1 MYEYSEDNLIEQ
13 TAIDLFF
20 NQLGWDT
27 QLAYNKESFGE
38 GSTLGRLNKKEVVLK
53 KIFFEKLKQFNP
65 NLPDQAYNQAYEKLI
80 EESITKSLA
89 EINFE
94 KYQLLRNGI
103 PVDFINEK
111 GEQVKNK
118 TLKVFDFDNADNNNF
133 LAVRQLWIQGNS
145 NRERRPDIIGFVN
158 GIPLLFIELK
168 AAHRKLENAYNDNF
182 TDYKDVI
189 PKLFYYNAF
198 VMLSNGIESRIGSVT
213 GKYQHFHEWKR
224 ITEEDEGIVALD
236 RIIVGVCE
244 KRRFLDM
251 FENFI
256 LFDNSLGK
264 VVKLIARNHQFIGV
278 NKAIENL
285 KRKTESGKFELER
298 LEQIKKNLSPEEYQ
312 NQKSEIQNRKSQ
324 LGVFWHTQG
333 SGKSY
338 SMVFFCQKIHRKFT
352 GSYTFLIV
360 TDRNE
365 LDTQIYGTFSGVG
378 AVPQVKAGAK
388 DSLKA
393 GSGKHLKELLS
404 SEHRYLFT
412 LIHKFNFEEL
422 ITERDNII
430 VITDEAHRTQNG
442 QLAMNLRNALPNAS
456 FIGFTGTPL
465 FKDDE
470 ITKRIFGDYV
480 SRYDFK
486 RSVDD
491 GATVPLYYENR
502 GEYLGLKNPVINE
515 QIRAVIDAESEDL
528 DSDQRSR
535 VEQLFAR
542 EYPILTAK
550 KRLDAIAKDV
560 VWHFCNRG
568 YKGKG
573 MFIALDKLTA
583 VKMYDLITVHWEKY
597 VEQVEKEISKGKY
610 GDQEL
615 LEKSRELQWIKETE
629 ICVVVSPEQ
638 NEIQKFQKWDLD
650 IEPHREKM
658 NTQDLETR
666 FKDENDPFRFVIVC
680 AMWITG
686 FDVPTLSTLY
696 LDKPLK
702 SHTLMQAIARANRI
716 SEGKNNGLIVDYIET
731 YTALLDA
738 LAIYGSGGDEG
749 GSGGG
754 EKPEPPVKPK
764 EELIK
769 QLEEALEATETF
781 LQDEVK
787 FDLQELINAD
797 GLHKLAAMEKAVNAV
812 YTNDETKRKFQVLAR
827 EVFNKYKALQP
838 DKVLN
843 QYAPRK
849 NAIDV
854 IYTAIEDNIESAD
867 VAEIMR
873 KIQNVVDG
881 SIEILAAEPVPSPE
895 GIGTGDEGIDLS
907 GLNFD
912 LLEQYFLKTK
922 NKNAVVQ
929 SLKDKVEKQLKR
941 MVERNPLTVDYY
953 KRYQQIIE
961 EYNRGK
967 DEVVIKETFRK
978 LIELVNSYSAEEAHT
993 KREGLNDE
1001 QKAIFDILRRGKSLD
1016 EKEKKEVKKI
1026 AIELIEELKKEK
1038 LRIDQWAEKSIT
1050 AAAIYNYVNKTL
1062 FEFLPYP
1069 TYQTDDI
1076 DLRTNLVYEHLK
1088 NQYFGGGISI
1098 YGKF

>member
-1 MYEYSEDNLIEQ
+1 MPYEYSEDNLIEQ

-27 QLAYNKESFGE
+27 LLAYNKEGFGE

-53 KIFFEKLKQFNP
+53 KIFFEKIREFNP
-65 NLPDQAYNQAYEKLI
+65 GLPQKAYQEAYEKLM

-103 PVDFINEK
+103 PVDFIDEK

-118 TLKVFDFDNADNNNF
+118 TLKVFDFDNAENNNF
-133 LAVRQLWIQGNS
+133 LAVRQLWIQGKS

-189 PKLFYYNAF
+189 PKLFHYNAF
-198 VMLSNGIESRIGSVT
+198 VLLSNGIESRIGSIT

-236 RIIVGVCE
+236 RIILGVCE
-244 KRRFLDM
+244 KNRFLDL

-278 NKAIENL
+278 NKAIENIQHKEQL
-285 KRKTESGKFELER
+285 YKLGKITLE
-298 LEQIKKNLSPEEYQ
+298 EK
-312 NQKSEIQNRKSQ
+312 QK

-338 SMVFFCQKIHRKFT
+338 SMVFFCQKIHHKFT
-352 GSYTFLIV
+352 GSYTFLVV

-393 GSGKHLKELLS
+393 SSGKHLRELLG

-412 LIHKFNFEEL
+412 LIHKFNFEEE
-422 ITERDNII
+422 ITKRNNII
-430 VITDEAHRTQNG
+430 VISDEAHRTQGG

-502 GEYLGLKNPVINE
+502 GEYLGLKNPIINE

-542 EYPILTAK
+542 EYPILTSK
-550 KRLDAIAKDV
+550 KRLDAIAKDA

-573 MFIALDKLTA
+573 MFVALDKITA
-583 VKMYDLITVHWEKY
+583 VKMYDLIIEHWKKY
-597 VEQVEKEISKGKY
+597 VEKLEKEISKGKY

-615 LEKSRELQWIKETE
+615 LEKSRELKWIKETE
-629 ICVVVSPEQ
+629 ICVVVSSEQ

-650 IEPHREKM
+650 IEPHRDKM

-738 LAIYGSGGDEG
+738 LAIYGSGGDE
-749 GSGGG
+749 SDGG
-754 EKPEPPVKPK
+754 ENKEPPVKPK
-764 EELIK
+764 EELIC
-769 QLEEALEATETF
+769 QLEEALEATEIF
-781 LQDEVK
+781 LKDEVN
-787 FDLQELINAD
+787 FDLLELINAT
-797 GLHKLAAMEKAVNAV
+797 GLQKLAAMEKAVNAV

-827 EVFNKYKALQP
+827 EMFKKYKALQP

-843 QYAPRK
+843 QYALRK

-854 IYTAIEDNIESAD
+854 IYTAIEDNVESAD
-867 VAEIMR
+867 VADIMR
-873 KIQNVVDG
+873 KIQKVVDD
-881 SIEILAAEPVPSPE
+881 SIENMVAESDYNE
-895 GIGTGDEGIDLS
+895 GKIIDLS
-907 GLNFD
+907 GLDFD

-922 NKNAVVQ
+922 NKNEAVQ
-929 SLKDKVEKQLKR
+929 ALKDRVEKQLKR

-953 KRYQQIIE
+953 KRYQEIIE

-978 LIELVNSYSAEEAHT
+978 LIELVNSYSEEQADA
-993 KREGLNDE
+993 KREGLTDE
-1001 QKAIFDILRRGKSLD
+1001 QKAIFDILRQGKKLE
-1016 EKEKKEVKKI
+1016 EKDKNEIKKI
-1026 AIELIEELKKEK
+1026 SIQLLEELKKDK
-1038 LRIDQWAEKSIT
+1038 LKVEQWSDKSVT
-1050 AAAIYNYVNKTL
+1050 AAAVFNTISKTL
-1062 FEFLPYP
+1062 FETLPYP
-1069 TYQTDDI
+1069 TYHTDDI
-1076 DLRTNLVYEHLK
+1076 DLKTNLVYEHLK
-1088 NQYFGGGISI
+1088 HQYFGGGVSV
-1098 YGKF
+1098 YGHY

>member
-1 MYEYSEDNLIEQ
+1 MTYEYSEDNLIEQ

-20 NQLGWDT
+20 NKLGWDT
-27 QLAYNKESFGE
+27 VLAFNKETFIVG
-38 GSTLGRLNKKEVVLK
+38 GTLGRLSKKEVVLK
-53 KIFFEKLKQFNP
+53 RIFLEKIKEFNP
-65 NLPDQAYNQAYEKLI
+65 GLPSKAYEEAYEKLL
-80 EESITKSLA
+80 EERITKSLE

-94 KYQLLRNGI
+94 KHLLLRNGI
-103 PVDFINEK
+103 PVDYINEK

-118 TLKVFDFDNADNNNF
+118 TLKVFDFENAENNNF
-133 LAVRQLWIQGNS
+133 LAVRQLWLQGKS

-198 VMLSNGIESRIGSVT
+198 VVLSNGIESRIGSIT
-213 GKYQHFHEWKR
+213 GKYEHFHEWKR

-244 KRRFLDM
+244 KRRFLDL

-264 VVKLIARNHQFIGV
+264 VLKLIARNHQYIGV
-278 NKAIENL
+278 NKAIANIQHKEQL
-285 KRKTESGKFELER
+285 YKLGKISLE
-298 LEQIKKNLSPEEYQ
+298 EK
-312 NQKSEIQNRKSQ
+312 QK

-338 SMVFFCQKIHRKFT
+338 SMVFFCQKIHHKFT

-365 LDTQIYGTFSGVG
+365 LDTQIYGTFSGIG
-378 AVPQVKAGAK
+378 AVPQIKSGSK

-393 GSGKHLKELLS
+393 NSGKHLKELLS

-412 LIHKFNFEEL
+412 LIHKFNFEEE
-422 ITERDNII
+422 ITKRDNII
-430 VITDEAHRTQNG
+430 VISDEAHRTQGGN
-442 QLAMNLRNALPNAS
+442 LAMNLRNALPNAS

-502 GEYLGLKNPVINE
+502 GEYLKIINPKINDN
-515 QIRAVIDAESEDL
+515 IRTLLENEDL
-528 DSDQRSR
+528 DSDERTK
-535 VEQLFAR
+535 VENLIAR
-542 EYPILTAK
+542 EYPILTAN
-550 KRLDAIAKDV
+550 KRLDDIAKDA

-583 VKMYDLITVHWEKY
+583 VKMFDLITHHWKLT
-597 VEQVEKEISKGKY
+597 VEQLEKEIKKGKY

-615 LEKSRELQWIKETE
+615 LAKSRELQWIKETE
-629 ICVVVSPEQ
+629 ICVVISSEQ

-658 NTQDLETR
+658 NSQDLEAR
-666 FKDENDPFRFVIVC
+666 FKNENDPFRFVIVC

-716 SEGKNNGLIVDYIET
+716 STGKNNGLIVDYIET

-738 LAIYGSGGDEG
+738 LAIYGTGGEDGE
-749 GSGGG
+749 GGG
-754 EKPEPPVKPK
+754 ENPEPPVKPK

-769 QLEEALEATETF
+769 MLEEAIEATETF
-781 LQDEVK
+781 LIEEVNYN
-787 FDLQELINAD
+787 LEELIKAD
-797 GLHKLAAMEKAVNAV
+797 GLYKLAAMEKAVNAV
-812 YTNDETKRKFQVLAR
+812 YTNDETKRKFQILAR
-827 EVFNKYKALQP
+827 EVFKKYKALQP

-843 QYAPRK
+843 QYAQRK

-854 IYTAIEDNIESAD
+854 IYTAIEDNFEGAD
-867 VAEIMR
+867 VSEIMK
-873 KIQNVVDG
+873 KIQAVVDE
-881 SIEILAAEPVPSPE
+881 SIENMVSEPGHHE
-895 GIGTGDEGIDLS
+895 GKIIDLS
-907 GLNFD
+907 GLNFE

-922 NKNAVVQ
+922 NKNTIVQ
-929 SLKDKVEKQLKR
+929 SLKDKIEKQLKQ

-953 KRYQQIIE
+953 KRYQEIIE

-967 DEVVIKETFRK
+967 DEVVIQETFRK
-978 LIELVNSYSAEEAHT
+978 LIELINSYSEEEIDT
-993 KREGLNDE
+993 KREGLTEE
-1001 QKAIFDILRRGKSLD
+1001 QKAIFDILRQGKQLKES
-1016 EKEKKEVKKI
+1016 EKTEIKKI
-1026 AIELIEELKKEK
+1026 AIQLLEELKQDK
-1038 LRIDQWAEKSIT
+1038 LKVEQWSEKSVT
-1050 AAAIYNYVNKTL
+1050 AAAVFNTVNSKL
-1062 FEFLPYP
+1062 FTTLPYSAYNSDEVS
-1069 TYQTDDI
+1069 TI
-1076 DLRTNLVYEHLK
+1076 TNLVFEHLK
-1088 NQYFGGGISI
+1088 HQYYGGGVSI
-1098 YGKF
+1098 YGHY

>member
-1 MYEYSEDNLIEQ
+1 MTWEYSEDNLIEQ

-27 QLAYNKESFGE
+27 LLAYNKEGFGE

-65 NLPDQAYNQAYEKLI
+65 NLPEQAYNQAYEKLI

-89 EINFE
+89 EINYE
-94 KYQLLRNGI
+94 KHQLLRNGI
-103 PVDFINEK
+103 PVVLPPSPDRK
-111 GEQVKNK
+111 GAGGEVK
-118 TLKVFDFDNADNNNF
+118 TLKIFDFDNPDNNNF
-133 LAVRQLWIQGNS
+133 LAVRQLWLQGKS

-198 VMLSNGIESRIGSVT
+198 VLLSNGIESRIGSVT

-244 KRRFLDM
+244 KKRFMDL

-278 NKAIENL
+278 NKAIENIQHKAQL
-285 KRKTESGKFELER
+285 YKLGKISLE
-298 LEQIKKNLSPEEYQ
+298 EK
-312 NQKSEIQNRKSQ
+312 QK

-338 SMVFFCQKIHRKFT
+338 SMVFFCQKIHHKFT

-365 LDTQIYGTFSGVG
+365 LDTQIYGTFSGIG
-378 AVPQVKAGAK
+378 AVPQVKSGSK

-393 GSGKHLKELLS
+393 NSGKHLRELLS

-412 LIHKFNFEEL
+412 LIHKFNFEEE
-422 ITERDNII
+422 ITKRDNII
-430 VITDEAHRTQNG
+430 VISDEAHRTQGGN
-442 QLAMNLRNALPNAS
+442 LAMNLRNALPNAS

-502 GEYLGLKNPVINE
+502 GEYLGLKNPTINE
-515 QIRAVIDAESEDL
+515 EIRQLLENEEL
-528 DSDQRSR
+528 ETDQRSR
-535 VEQLFAR
+535 VEQLIAR
-542 EYPILTAK
+542 EYPILTAR
-550 KRLDAIAKDV
+550 KRLDAIAKDA

-583 VKMYDLITVHWEKY
+583 VKMYDLITGHWEKY
-597 VEQVEKEISKGKY
+597 VEQLEKEVYKGKY

-629 ICVVVSPEQ
+629 ICVVVSSEQ

-666 FKDENDPFRFVIVC
+666 FKDEDDPFRFVIVC

-738 LAIYGSGGDEG
+738 LAIYGSGGGEG
-749 GSGGG
+749 GGG

-781 LQDEVK
+781 LQDEVS
-787 FDLQELINAD
+787 FNLQELIKAD

-827 EVFNKYKALQP
+827 EVFKKYKALQP

-867 VAEIMR
+867 VTDIMR
-873 KIQNVVDG
+873 KIQNVVDE
-881 SIEILAAEPVPSPE
+881 SIENMVAEPE
-895 GIGTGDEGIDLS
+895 HNEEKIIDLS
-907 GLNFD
+907 GLDFD

-922 NKNAVVQ
+922 NKNAAVQ
-929 SLKDKVEKQLKR
+929 SLKDKVEKQLQR
-941 MVERNPLTVDYY
+941 MIERNPLTIDYY
-953 KRYQQIIE
+953 KRYQEIID

-967 DEVVIKETFRK
+967 DETIIKETFRK
-978 LIELVNSYSAEEAHT
+978 LIELVNAYSNEEADT
-993 KREGLNDE
+993 RREGLTDE
-1001 QKAIFDILRRGKSLD
+1001 QKAIFDILRRGKKLN
-1016 EKEKKEVKKI
+1016 EKEKKEIRKI
-1026 AIELIEELKKEK
+1026 SVELLTELKKEK
-1038 LRIDQWAEKSIT
+1038 LKVELWADKSVT
-1050 AAAIYNYVNKTL
+1050 AAAVFNYVSNTL
-1062 FEFLPYP
+1062 FAKLPSSYIN
-1069 TYQTDDI
+1069 DDI
-1076 DLRTNLVYEHLK
+1076 DLRTNLVYDHLK
-1088 NQYFGGGISI
+1088 QQYWGGGRSI
-1098 YGKF
+1098 YGQY

>member
-1 MYEYSEDNLIEQ
+1 MTWEYSEDNLIEK
-13 TAIDLFF
+13 TSIDLFH

-27 QLAYNKESFGE
+27 AIAFNTETFGE
-38 GSTLGRLNKKEVVLK
+38 GSTLGRLNKNEVVLK
-53 KIFFEKLKQFNP
+53 RYFFEKINELNP
-65 NLPDQAYNQAYEKLI
+65 NLPEQAYNHAWEKI
-80 EESITKSLA
+80 RAESITRSLA

-94 KYQLLRNGI
+94 KYRLLRNGI
-103 PVDFINEK
+103 PVDFINEQ

-118 TLKVFDFDNADNNNF
+118 IIRVFDFETPENNYF
-133 LAVRQLWIQGNS
+133 LAVRQLWIQGKS

-168 AAHRKLENAYNDNF
+168 AAHRKLENAYNDNY

-198 VMLSNGIESRIGSVT
+198 VLLSNGIDSRIGSVT
-213 GKYQHFHEWKR
+213 GRYQHFHEWKR
-224 ITEEDEGIVALD
+224 IAEEDEGIVALD

-244 KRRFLDM
+244 KKRFMDL

-278 NKAIENL
+278 NKAIENIQHKEQL
-285 KRKTESGKFELER
+285 YKLGKISLE
-298 LEQIKKNLSPEEYQ
+298 EK
-312 NQKSEIQNRKSQ
+312 QK

-338 SMVFFCQKIHRKFT
+338 SMVFFCQKIHHKFT

-360 TDRNE
+360 TDRTE
-365 LDTQIYGTFSGVG
+365 LDTQIYGTFSGIG
-378 AVPQVKAGAK
+378 AVPQIKSGSK

-393 GSGKHLKELLS
+393 NSAKHLKELLG
-404 SEHRYLFT
+404 SEHRYVFT
-412 LIHKFNFEEL
+412 LIHKFNFEEE
-422 ITERDNII
+422 ITKRDNII
-430 VITDEAHRTQNG
+430 VITDEAHRTQGGN
-442 QLAMNLRNALPNAS
+442 LAMNLRNALPNAS

-480 SRYDFK
+480 SQYNFK

-502 GEYLGLKNPVINE
+502 GEYLGLKNPVINDE
-515 QIRAVIDAESEDL
+515 IRQLLENEDL
-528 DSDQRSR
+528 ETDQRSR
-535 VEQLFAR
+535 VEQLIAR
-542 EYPILTAK
+542 EYPILTAR
-550 KRLDAIAKDV
+550 KRLDSIAKDT

-583 VKMYDLITVHWEKY
+583 VRMYDLIMHHWKLT
-597 VEQVEKEISKGKY
+597 VEQLEKEVSKGKY

-629 ICVVVSPEQ
+629 ICVVVSSEQ
-638 NEIQKFQKWDLD
+638 NEIQKFRNWDLD

-658 NTQDLETR
+658 NSQDLETR
-666 FKDENDPFRFVIVC
+666 FKDEDDPFRFVIVC

-696 LDKPLK
+696 IDKPLK

-738 LAIYGSGGDEG
+738 LAIYGTGGDER
-749 GSGGG
+749 GSGEG
-754 EKPEPPVKPK
+754 EKPDSPVKPK
-764 EELIK
+764 EELILK
-769 QLEEALEATETF
+769 LEEALAATEEF
-781 LQDEVK
+781 LQTEVH
-787 FDLQELINAD
+787 FDLQELIQAS
-797 GLHKLAAMEKAVNAV
+797 GLLKLAAMEKGVNAV
-812 YTNDETKRKFQVLAR
+812 YTNDETKSKFQILSR
-827 EVFNKYKALQP
+827 EVFKKYKALQP
-838 DKVLN
+838 DKILN
-843 QYAPRK
+843 QYAARK

-854 IYTAIEDNIESAD
+854 IYTAIEDNTEGAD
-867 VAEIMR
+867 VSGIMR
-873 KIQNVVDG
+873 KIQRVVDE
-881 SIEILAAEPVPSPE
+881 SIENRVAD
-895 GIGTGDEGIDLS
+895 TGQNEAKIIDLS
-907 GLNFD
+907 GLNFEV
-912 LLEQYFLKTK
+912 LEQYFLKSK
-922 NKNAVVQ
+922 NKNTLVQ
-929 SLKDKVEKQLKR
+929 SLKDKVEKQLKY

-953 KRYQQIIE
+953 KRYQEIIE

-967 DEVVIKETFRK
+967 DELVIKETFRK
-978 LIELVNSYSAEEAHT
+978 LIELVNSYSKEEADT
-993 KREGLNDE
+993 KRIGLTDE
-1001 QKAIFDILRRGKSLD
+1001 QKAIFDILRYGKTLKDS
-1016 EKEKKEVKKI
+1016 EKSRI
-1026 AIELIEELKKEK
+1026 RDISIELLTELKQEK
-1038 LRIDQWAEKSIT
+1038 LKVAQWSEKT
-1050 AAAIYNYVNKTL
+1050 ETVAAVYTYVNNRL
-1062 FEFLPYP
+1062 FNTLPYP
-1069 TYQTDDI
+1069 TYQNEDVNV
-1076 DLRTNLVYEHLK
+1076 RTNMVFEHLK
-1088 NQYFGGGISI
+1088 NQYYGGGLSI
-1098 YGKF
+1098 YGRY

>member
-1 MYEYSEDNLIEQ
+1 MTWEYSEDNLIEQ

-27 QLAYNKESFGE
+27 LIAYNKESFGE
-38 GSTLGRLNKKEVVLK
+38 GSALGRLNKKEVVVK
-53 KIFFEKLKQFNP
+53 KIFIEKLKQLNP
-65 NLPDQAYNQAYEKLI
+65 NLPEQAYNHAYEKLT

-89 EINFE
+89 AINYE

-103 PVDFINEK
+103 PVDFINEN
-111 GEQVKNK
+111 GEQVRNK
-118 TLKVFDFDNADNNNF
+118 TLKVFDFDNAENNNF
-133 LAVRQLWIQGNS
+133 LAVRQLWIQGKS

-168 AAHRKLENAYNDNF
+168 AAHRKLENAYNNNF

-198 VMLSNGIESRIGSVT
+198 VLLSNGIESRIGSIT
-213 GKYQHFHEWKR
+213 GQYQHFHEWKR

-236 RIIVGVCE
+236 RIIIGVCE
-244 KRRFLDM
+244 KKRFLDL

-256 LFDNSLGK
+256 VFDNSTGNII
-264 VVKLIARNHQFIGV
+264 KLIARNHQFIGV
-278 NKAIENL
+278 NKAIDNIKQKEEL
-285 KRKTESGKFELER
+285 YKLGKISLE
-298 LEQIKKNLSPEEYQ
+298 EK
-312 NQKSEIQNRKSQ
+312 QK

-338 SMVFFCQKIHRKFT
+338 SMVFFSQKIHHKFK

-365 LDTQIYGTFSGVG
+365 LDNQIYGTFSGVG
-378 AVPQVKAGAK
+378 AVPVVRAGST
-388 DSLKA
+388 DSLRA
-393 GSGKHLKELLS
+393 NSGKHLRELLS

-412 LIHKFNFEEL
+412 LIHKFNFDEE
-422 ITERDNII
+422 ITKRENII
-430 VITDEAHRTQNG
+430 VISDEAHRTQGG
-442 QLAMNLRNALPNAS
+442 QLALNLRNALPNAS

-502 GEYLGLKNPVINE
+502 GEFLGLKNPVINE
-515 QIRAVIDAESEDL
+515 QIRAIIDAESEDL

-550 KRLDAIAKDV
+550 KRLNAIAKDV

-583 VKMYDLITVHWEKY
+583 VKMYVLISEHWKIY
-597 VEQVEKEISKGKY
+597 IEQLEKEIAKGKY

-615 LEKSRELQWIKETE
+615 LEKSRELKWIKETE
-629 ICVVVSPEQ
+629 ICVVVSSEQ

-658 NTQDLETR
+658 NSQNLEER
-666 FKDENDPFRFVIVC
+666 FKSENDPFRFVIVC

-686 FDVPTLSTLY
+686 FDVPSLSTLY
-696 LDKPLK
+696 IDKPLK

-716 SEGKNNGLIVDYIET
+716 NEGKNNGLIVDYIET

-738 LAIYGSGGDEG
+738 LAIYGTGGQIKNDNI
-749 GSGGG
+749 
-754 EKPEPPVKPK
+754 KNPIEPNNK
-764 EELIK
+764 LIHL
-769 QLEEALEATETF
+769 LEEAIEATELF
-781 LQDEVK
+781 LKVEVN
-787 FDLQELINAD
+787 FDLNELINAD
-797 GLHKLAAMEKAVNAV
+797 GLYKIAAMEKGLNAV

-827 EVFNKYKALQP
+827 EVFKKYKALQP
-838 DKVLN
+838 HKELKDF
-843 QYAPRK
+843 ATRK

-873 KIQNVVDG
+873 KIQDVVDE
-881 SIEILAAEPVPSPE
+881 SIENMIAEP
-895 GIGTGDEGIDLS
+895 GINKDKLIDLS
-907 GLNFD
+907 GLNFEI
-912 LLEQYFLKTK
+912 LEQLFNKMK
-922 NKNAVVQ
+922 NKNAAVQ
-929 SLKDKVEKQLKR
+929 SLKDKVEKKLMY

-953 KRYQQIIE
+953 KRYQEIIE
-961 EYNRGK
+961 EYNNGK
-967 DEVVIKETFRK
+967 NEIVIKETFRK
-978 LIELVNSYSAEEAHT
+978 LVELVNSFSVEEADA
-993 KREGLNDE
+993 KREELTDE
-1001 QKAIFDILRRGKSLD
+1001 QKAIFDILRYGKKLEEN
-1016 EKEKKEVKKI
+1016 EKNKIKKI
-1026 AIELIEELKKEK
+1026 AVELLDELKNDK
-1038 LRIDQWAEKSIT
+1038 LKVEQWSDKSVT
-1050 AAAIYNYVNKTL
+1050 AAAVFNTVNKTL
-1062 FEFLPYP
+1062 FDTLPYP
-1069 TYQTDDI
+1069 TFQNDEI
-1076 DLRTNLVYEHLK
+1076 ELKTNLIYQHLRD
-1088 NQYFGGGISI
+1088 QYYGGGISV
-1098 YGKF
+1098 YGEY

>member
-1 MYEYSEDNLIEQ
+1 MTNEYSEDNLIEK
-13 TAIDLFF
+13 TAIDLFLH
-20 NQLGWDT
+20 QLGWDT
-27 QLAYNKESFGE
+27 LYAFNKEGFGE
-38 GSTLGRLNKKEVVLK
+38 GSALGRLNKSEVVLK
-53 KIFFEKLKQFNP
+53 TIFFEKIRAFNP
-65 NLPDQAYNQAYEKLI
+65 GLPQKAYEEAYEKLT
-80 EESITKSLA
+80 EDSSTKLLD

-94 KYQLLRNGI
+94 KHQLLRNGI

-111 GEQVKNK
+111 GEQIKNK
-118 TLKVFDFDNADNNNF
+118 ILQVFDFETAGNNKF
-133 LAVRQLWIQGNS
+133 LAVQQLWIQGKS

-182 TDYKDVI
+182 TDYKNVI

-198 VMLSNGIESRIGSVT
+198 VLLSNGIESRIGSVT

-244 KRRFLDM
+244 KKRFLDL

-256 LFDNSLGK
+256 LFDNTLGK

-278 NKAIENL
+278 NKAIENIQHKEQL
-285 KRKTESGKFELER
+285 YKLGK
-298 LEQIKKNLSPEEYQ
+298 ISVEEK
-312 NQKSEIQNRKSQ
+312 QK

-338 SMVFFCQKIHRKFT
+338 SMVFFCQKIHHKFT

-365 LDTQIYGTFSGVG
+365 LDTQIYGTFSGIG
-378 AVPQVKAGAK
+378 AVPQVKAGSK

-393 GSGKHLKELLS
+393 KSGKHLKELLS
-404 SEHRYLFT
+404 SEPRYLFT
-412 LIHKFNFEEL
+412 LIHKFNFEEE
-422 ITERDNII
+422 ITKRDNII
-430 VITDEAHRTQNG
+430 VISDEAHRTQSGN
-442 QLAMNLRNALPNAS
+442 LALNLRNALPNAS

-502 GEYLGLKNPVINE
+502 GEYLALDNPVINE
-515 QIRAVIDAESEDL
+515 QIRAVLDAESEDL

-573 MFIALDKLTA
+573 MFIALDKITA
-583 VKMYDLITVHWEKY
+583 VRMYDLITHHWKLS
-597 VEQVEKEISKGKY
+597 VEQLEKDVDKGKY

-615 LEKSRELQWIKETE
+615 LEKKRELQWIKETE
-629 ICVVVSPEQ
+629 VCVVVSSEQ
-638 NEIQKFQKWDLD
+638 NEIQKFKKWNLD

-666 FKDENDPFRFVIVC
+666 FKDEDDPFRFVIVC

-738 LAIYGSGGDEG
+738 LAIYGSGSEPEKK
-749 GSGGG
+749 G
-754 EKPEPPVKPK
+754 EKEKPPLEPNT
-764 EELIK
+764 ELIHL
-769 QLEEALEATETF
+769 LEETIVAAESF
-781 LQDEVK
+781 LQDEVN
-787 FDLQELINAD
+787 FDLEELIIAA
-797 GLHKLAAMEKAVNAV
+797 GLHKLAAIEKAVNAV
-812 YTNDETKRKFQVLAR
+812 YTNDETKRKFQILAR
-827 EVFNKYKALQP
+827 EVFKKYKALQP
-838 DKVLN
+838 HKVLN

-854 IYTAIEDNIESAD
+854 IYTAIEDNIQSAD
-867 VAEIMR
+867 VTDIMR
-873 KIQNVVDG
+873 KIQSVVDK
-881 SIEILAAEPVPSPE
+881 SIENMVAEPSHN
-895 GIGTGDEGIDLS
+895 DNKLIDLS
-907 GLNFD
+907 GLNFA

-922 NKNAVVQ
+922 NKNAAVQ
-929 SLKDKVEKQLKR
+929 SLKDKIEKQLKQ

-953 KRYQQIIE
+953 KRYQEIID

-967 DEVVIKETFRK
+967 DEVVVKETFRK
-978 LIELVNSYSAEEAHT
+978 LIELVNSYSEEEADT
-993 KREGLNDE
+993 KREGLTDE
-1001 QKAIFDILRRGKSLD
+1001 QKAIFDILRYGKNLE
-1016 EKEKKEVKKI
+1016 EKEKNEIKKI
-1026 AIELIEELKKEK
+1026 SVELLDELKKEK
-1038 LRIDQWAEKSIT
+1038 LKVEMWADKSVT
-1050 AAAIYNYVNKTL
+1050 AAAVFNTVSKTL
-1062 FEFLPYP
+1062 FEALPYP
-1069 TYQTDDI
+1069 TYQTDDV
-1076 DLRTNLVYEHLK
+1076 DLKTNLIYSHLK
-1088 NQYFGGGISI
+1088 QQYFGGGISI
-1098 YGKF
+1098 YGQY

>member
-1 MYEYSEDNLIEQ
+1 MTWEYSEDNLIEQ

-20 NQLGWDT
+20 QQLGWDT
-27 QLAYNKESFGE
+27 LLAYNKESFGE
-38 GSTLGRLNKKEVVLK
+38 GSTLGRLDKREVVIKQILL
-53 KIFFEKLKQFNP
+53 EKLRQFNP
-65 NLPDQAYNQAYEKLI
+65 SLPDKAYQEAVEKLTEESSVKSLSEINYEKY
-80 EESITKSLA
+80 K
-89 EINFE
+89 
-94 KYQLLRNGI
+94 LLRDGI
-103 PVDFINEK
+103 PVDYINEK
-111 GEQVKNK
+111 GEPVKNR
-118 TLKVFDFDNADNNNF
+118 TLRLFDFEDAENNHF
-133 LAVRQLWIQGNS
+133 IAVRQLWLQGKS

-198 VMLSNGIESRIGSVT
+198 VVLSNGIESRIGSVT

-224 ITEEDEGIVALD
+224 ITEEEDGVVALD

-244 KRRFLDM
+244 KKRFMDL

-256 LFDNSLGK
+256 LYDNSMGK

-278 NKAIENL
+278 NKAIENIQQ
-285 KRKTESGKFELER
+285 KQELF
-298 LEQIKKNLSPEEYQ
+298 KKGEISQEEK
-312 NQKSEIQNRKSQ
+312 QK

-393 GSGKHLKELLS
+393 NSGKHLKQLLS
-404 SEHRYLFT
+404 SEHRYLFS
-412 LIHKFNFEEL
+412 LIHKFNFTEE
-422 ITERDNII
+422 ITRRDNII
-430 VITDEAHRTQNG
+430 VISDEAHRTQG
-442 QLAMNLRNALPNAS
+442 GDLAMNLRNALPNAS
-456 FIGFTGTPL
+456 FMGFTGTPL

-470 ITKRIFGDYV
+470 LTRRIFGDYV

-502 GEYLGLKNPVINE
+502 GEYLGLKNPTITQ

-535 VEQLFAR
+535 VEQLFGR
-542 EYPILTAK
+542 EYPILTAR
-550 KRLDAIAKDV
+550 KRLDAIAKDA

-568 YKGKG
+568 YKGKA
-573 MFIALDKLTA
+573 MFVALDKLTA
-583 VKMYDLITVHWEKY
+583 VRMYDLIMHHWREM
-597 VEQVEKEISKGKY
+597 VEKLEKEVAKGKY

-629 ICVVVSPEQ
+629 ICVVVSSEQ

-658 NTQDLETR
+658 NSQDLEVR

-738 LAIYGSGGDEG
+738 LAIYGTGGEPG
-749 GSGGG
+749 GEGG
-754 EKPEPPVKPK
+754 EKPEMPVKPK
-764 EELIK
+764 EELI
-769 QLEEALEATETF
+769 QLLDEALITTETF
-781 LQDEVK
+781 LQDEVSFK
-787 FDLQELINAD
+787 LEELIKAD
-797 GLHKLAAMEKAVNAV
+797 GLYKLAAMEKAVNAV
-812 YTNDETKRKFQVLAR
+812 YTTDETKRKFQVLAR
-827 EVFNKYKALQP
+827 EVFKKYKALQP

-843 QYAPRK
+843 EYAPRK

-867 VAEIMR
+867 VSEIMK
-873 KIQNVVDG
+873 KIQDVIDE
-881 SIEILAAEPVPSPE
+881 SISTVAAEPTQDSGKV
-895 GIGTGDEGIDLS
+895 IDLS
-907 GLNFD
+907 GLNFE
-912 LLEQYFLKTK
+912 LLEQYFLKTA
-922 NKNAVVQ
+922 NKNTAVQ
-929 SLKDKVEKQLKR
+929 SLKDKIEHKLKV
-941 MVERNPLTVDYY
+941 MVERNPLRVDYY
-953 KRYQQIIE
+953 QRYQEIID

-967 DEVVIKETFRK
+967 DSVTIEETFKK
-978 LIELVNSYSAEEAHT
+978 LIEFVNSLTEEEIDT
-993 KREGLNDE
+993 KREGLTEE
-1001 QKAIFDILRRGKSLD
+1001 QKAIFDILRKQNLS
-1016 EKEKKEVKKI
+1016 ENEKKRIKEI
-1026 AIELIEELKKEK
+1026 AIELLEELKKEK
-1038 LRIDQWAEKSIT
+1038 LKVDQWAFKSVT
-1050 AAAIYNYVNKTL
+1050 SAAVFTMVSKTL
-1062 FEFLPYP
+1062 FNSLPYP
-1069 TYQTDDI
+1069 SYQTEEVE
-1076 DLRTNLVYEHLK
+1076 LKTNLVFEHLK
-1088 NQYFGGGISI
+1088 HQYYGGGMSV
-1098 YGKF
+1098 YGAY

>member
-1 MYEYSEDNLIEQ
+1 MASEYSEDNLIEQ

-20 NQLGWDT
+20 HRLGWDT
-27 QLAYNKESFGE
+27 LLAYNKESFGE

-53 KIFFEKLKQFNP
+53 TIFLEKLKALNP
-65 NLPDQAYNQAYEKLI
+65 GLPQKAYDEAYLKLT

-94 KYQLLRNGI
+94 KHQLLRDGI

-111 GEQVKNK
+111 GEHIKNK
-118 TLKVFDFDNADNNNF
+118 TLSIFDFKTGENNNF
-133 LAVRQLWIQGNS
+133 LAVRQLWLQGKS

-158 GIPLLFIELK
+158 GIPLLFVELK

-189 PKLFYYNAF
+189 PALFYYNAF
-198 VMLSNGIESRIGSVT
+198 VILSNGMESRIGSVT

-224 ITEEDEGIVALD
+224 ITEEEDGIVALD

-244 KRRFLDM
+244 KHRFLDL

-256 LFDNSLGK
+256 LFDDSLGK

-278 NKAIENL
+278 NKAIENIQHKDQL
-285 KRKTESGKFELER
+285 FKQGNISG
-298 LEQIKKNLSPEEYQ
+298 EEK
-312 NQKSEIQNRKSQ
+312 QK

-338 SMVFFCQKIHRKFT
+338 SMVFFCQKIHRKLT

-378 AVPQVKAGAK
+378 SVPQVKAGAK

-393 GSGKHLKELLS
+393 NSGRHLKELLS

-412 LIHKFNFEEL
+412 LIHKFNFAEE
-422 ITERDNII
+422 ITQRDNII
-430 VITDEAHRTQNG
+430 VISDEAHRTQGGN
-442 QLAMNLRNALPNAS
+442 LAMNLRKALPNAS

-515 QIRAVIDAESEDL
+515 QIRAIIDAESEDL
-528 DSDQRSR
+528 DSDQRSSI
-535 VEQLFAR
+535 EQLFAR

-550 KRLDAIAKDV
+550 KRLQAIAKDV

-583 VKMYDLITVHWEKY
+583 VKMYDFIIHHWKEY
-597 VEQVEKEISKGKY
+597 IAQLEKEVAKGKY
-610 GDQEL
+610 GDQES

-638 NEIQKFQKWDLD
+638 NEIQKFKKWDLD

-658 NTQDLETR
+658 NNQDLETR
-666 FKDENDPFRFVIVC
+666 FKGEDDPFRFVIVC

-738 LAIYGSGGDEG
+738 LAIYGA
-749 GSGGG
+749 GG
-754 EKPEPPVKPK
+754 EEGNDEEPEAPVKPK
-764 EELIK
+764 EELVRG
-769 QLEEALEATETF
+769 LEETLAATATF
-781 LQDEVK
+781 LQEEVD
-787 FDLQELINAD
+787 FDLQELIGAA
-797 GLHKLAAMEKAVNAV
+797 GLHKIAALHKGINAV
-812 YTNDETKRKFQVLAR
+812 YTNDETKRKFQVLGR
-827 EVFNKYKALQP
+827 EVFKKYKALQP
-838 DKVLN
+838 DKVLY
-843 QYAPRK
+843 QYAPGK

-854 IYTAIEDNIESAD
+854 IYKAIENNIESAD
-867 VAEIMR
+867 VTEIMK
-873 KIQNVVDG
+873 KIQMVVDE
-881 SIEILAAEPVPSPE
+881 SIENRLAEPSE
-895 GIGTGDEGIDLS
+895 NDAKIIDLS
-907 GLNFD
+907 ELNFE
-912 LLEQYFLKTK
+912 LLEQYFLKVK
-922 NKNAVVQ
+922 NKNTAVQ
-929 SLKDKVEKQLKR
+929 SLKEKIEQQLKQ

-953 KRYQQIIE
+953 KRYQEIID

-978 LIELVNSYSAEEAHT
+978 LIELVNSYSAEEADT
-993 KREGLNDE
+993 KREGLTDE
-1001 QKAIFDILRRGKSLD
+1001 QKAIFDILRYGKKLE
-1016 EKEKKEVKKI
+1016 EKEKNEVKKI
-1026 AIELIEELKKEK
+1026 SVELLEELKRDK
-1038 LRIDQWAEKSIT
+1038 LKVDQWADKSVT
-1050 AAAIYNYVNKTL
+1050 AAAVFNYVNKTL
-1062 FEFLPYP
+1062 FEVLPYP
-1069 TYQTDDI
+1069 TYHTDDI
-1076 DLRTNLVYEHLK
+1076 DLKTNLVYEHLK
-1088 NQYFGGGISI
+1088 HQYFGGGMSI
-1098 YGKF
+1098 YGQY

>member
-1 MYEYSEDNLIEQ
+1 MTWEYSEDNLIEQ
-13 TAIDLFF
+13 TAIDLFL
-20 NQLGWDT
+20 NELGWDT
-27 QLAYNKESFGE
+27 LLAFNKESFGE
-38 GSTLGRLNKKEVVLK
+38 GSTLGRLSKKEVVLK
-53 KIFFEKLKQFNP
+53 RIFFGKIKEFNP
-65 NLPDQAYNQAYEKLI
+65 GLPPKAYEEAYERLT

-89 EINFE
+89 EINYE
-94 KYQLLRNGI
+94 KHQLLRNGI

-118 TLKVFDFDNADNNNF
+118 TLKVFDFETADNNNF
-133 LAVRQLWIQGNS
+133 LAVRQLWLQGKS

-158 GIPLLFIELK
+158 GIPLLFVELK

-198 VMLSNGIESRIGSVT
+198 VLLSNGIESRIGSIT

-244 KRRFLDM
+244 KNRFLDL

-278 NKAIENL
+278 NKAIENIQHKDQL
-285 KRKTESGKFELER
+285 YKLGNISLE
-298 LEQIKKNLSPEEYQ
+298 EK
-312 NQKSEIQNRKSQ
+312 QK

-338 SMVFFCQKIHRKFT
+338 SMVFFCQKIHQKFT

-365 LDTQIYGTFSGVG
+365 LDKQIYGTFSGVS

-388 DSLKA
+388 DSLNA
-393 GSGKHLKELLS
+393 GSGEHLKKLLS

-412 LIHKFNFEEL
+412 LIHKFNFDEE
-422 ITERDNII
+422 ITKRDNII
-430 VITDEAHRTQNG
+430 VISDEAHRTQGGN
-442 QLAMNLRNALPNAS
+442 LAMNLRNALPNAS

-470 ITKRIFGDYV
+470 ITRRIFGDYV

-491 GATVPLYYENR
+491 GATVPLFYENR
-502 GEYLGLKNPVINE
+502 GEYLGLKNPTINDE
-515 QIRAVIDAESEDL
+515 IRQLLENEEL
-528 DSDQRSR
+528 ESDQRSR
-535 VEQLFAR
+535 VEQLIAK
-542 EYPILTAK
+542 EYPILTAR
-550 KRLDAIAKDV
+550 KRLDAIARDV

-583 VKMYDLITVHWEKY
+583 VKMYDLITEHWSKY
-597 VEQVEKEISKGKY
+597 VEQLEKEVGKGKY

-629 ICVVVSPEQ
+629 ICVVVSSEQ

-650 IEPHREKM
+650 IEPHRAKM

-666 FKDENDPFRFVIVC
+666 FKDEDDPFRFVIVC

-686 FDVPTLSTLY
+686 FDVPTLSTMY
-696 LDKPLK
+696 IDKPLK

-738 LAIYGSGGDEG
+738 LAIYGSGGDT
-749 GSGGG
+749 GGG
-754 EKPEPPVKPK
+754 GGGGGGKPEPPVKPK
-764 EELIK
+764 KELIR
-769 QLEEALEATETF
+769 QLEEVLEVTETF
-781 LQDEVK
+781 LQDEVS
-787 FDLQELINAD
+787 FDLQELIKAA

-827 EVFNKYKALQP
+827 EVFKKYKALQP

-867 VAEIMR
+867 VVDLMR
-873 KIQNVVDG
+873 KIQNVVDI
-881 SIEILAAEPVPSPE
+881 SIEIMVAEPSHNE
-895 GIGTGDEGIDLS
+895 NKIIDIS
-907 GLNFD
+907 GLDFG

-922 NKNAVVQ
+922 NKNAAIQ
-929 SLKDKVEKQLKR
+929 SLKDKIEKQLKQ
-941 MVERNPLTVDYY
+941 MVERNPVTVDYY
-953 KRYQQIIE
+953 KRYQEIIE
-961 EYNRGK
+961 EYNKGK
-967 DEVVIKETFRK
+967 DEAVIRETFRK
-978 LIELVNSYSAEEAHT
+978 LIELINSYSEEEADT
-993 KREGLNDE
+993 KREGLSDE
-1001 QKAIFDILRRGKSLD
+1001 QKAIFDILRQGKKLEEN
-1016 EKEKKEVKKI
+1016 EKNEIKKI
-1026 AIELIEELKKEK
+1026 TVELLEELKQEK
-1038 LRIDQWAEKSIT
+1038 LRVEQWADKAVT
-1050 AAAIYNYVNKTL
+1050 AAAVFNYVNKTL
-1062 FEFLPYP
+1062 FETLPYP
-1069 TYQTDDI
+1069 TYETEDV

-1088 NQYFGGGISI
+1088 SQYYGGGFSI
-1098 YGKF
+1098 YGNF

>member
-1 MYEYSEDNLIEQ
+1 MTWEYSEDTLIEQ

-27 QLAYNKESFGE
+27 LLAYNKEGFGE

-65 NLPDQAYNQAYEKLI
+65 NLPEQAYNQAFEKLT

-94 KYQLLRNGI
+94 KHQLLRNGI

-133 LAVRQLWIQGNS
+133 LAVRQLWIQGKS

-244 KRRFLDM
+244 KKRFLDL

-278 NKAIENL
+278 NKAIENIQHKEQL
-285 KRKTESGKFELER
+285 YKLGKISLE
-298 LEQIKKNLSPEEYQ
+298 EK
-312 NQKSEIQNRKSQ
+312 QK

-338 SMVFFCQKIHRKFT
+338 SMVFFCQKIHHKFT

-378 AVPQVKAGAK
+378 AVPQIKSGAK

-393 GSGKHLKELLS
+393 NSGKHLRELLS

-412 LIHKFNFEEL
+412 LIHKFNFEEE
-422 ITERDNII
+422 ITKRDNII
-430 VITDEAHRTQNG
+430 VISDEAHRTQGGN
-442 QLAMNLRNALPNAS
+442 LAMNLRNALPNAS

-550 KRLDAIAKDV
+550 KRLDTIAKDT

-583 VKMYDLITVHWEKY
+583 VRMYDLITHHWKLT
-597 VEQVEKEISKGKY
+597 VEQLQKEVSKGKY

-629 ICVVVSPEQ
+629 ICVVVSSEQ

-666 FKDENDPFRFVIVC
+666 FKDEDDPFRFVIVC

-749 GSGGG
+749 GNGGG

-769 QLEEALEATETF
+769 LLEEALEATETF
-781 LQDEVK
+781 LQDELN
-787 FDLQELINAD
+787 FDLQELIKAD

-812 YTNDETKRKFQVLAR
+812 YTNDETKRKFQILAR
-827 EVFNKYKALQP
+827 EVFKKYKALQP

-854 IYTAIEDNIESAD
+854 IYSAIEDNVESAD
-867 VAEIMR
+867 VADIMK
-873 KIQNVVDG
+873 KIQAVVDE
-881 SIEILAAEPVPSPE
+881 SIENMVAEPSHNE
-895 GIGTGDEGIDLS
+895 EKIIDLS
-907 GLNFD
+907 GLNFE

-922 NKNAVVQ
+922 NKNTVVQ
-929 SLKDKVEKQLKR
+929 SLKDKIEKQLKQ

-953 KRYQQIIE
+953 KRYQEIIE

-978 LIELVNSYSAEEAHT
+978 LIELINSYSQEEVDT
-993 KREGLNDE
+993 KREGLTDE
-1001 QKAIFDILRRGKSLD
+1001 QKAIFDILRQGKKLE
-1016 EKEKKEVKKI
+1016 EKEKNEIKKI
-1026 AIELIEELKKEK
+1026 SIELLEELKKEK
-1038 LRIDQWAEKSIT
+1038 LRVDQWADKSVT
-1050 AAAIYNYVNKTL
+1050 AAAVFNYVNKTL
-1062 FEFLPYP
+1062 FEVLPYP

-1088 NQYFGGGISI
+1088 HQYFGGGNSI
-1098 YGKF
+1098 YGAY

>member
-1 MYEYSEDNLIEQ
+1 MTWEYSEDNLIEQ
-13 TAIDLFF
+13 TAIDLFL

-27 QLAYNKESFGE
+27 LLAYNKESFGD
-38 GSTLGRLNKKEVVLK
+38 GSTLGRLNKKEVVIK
-53 KIFFEKLKQFNP
+53 TIFFEKLKQFNP
-65 NLPDQAYNQAYEKLI
+65 GLPDQAYNQAYEKLL
-80 EESITKSLA
+80 EESITKSLG
-89 EINFE
+89 EINYE
-94 KYQLLRNGI
+94 KYLLLRNGI

-111 GEQVKNK
+111 GEQIKNR
-118 TLKVFDFDNADNNNF
+118 TLKVFDFDNVERNNF
-133 LAVRQLWIQGNS
+133 LAVRQLWIQGKS

-198 VMLSNGIESRIGSVT
+198 VVLSNGIESRIGSIT

-236 RIIVGVCE
+236 RIIIGVCE
-244 KRRFLDM
+244 KSRFLDL

-256 LFDNSLGK
+256 LFDDSLGK

-278 NKAIENL
+278 NKAIDNIKAKEEL
-285 KRKTESGKFELER
+285 YRQGKISLE
-298 LEQIKKNLSPEEYQ
+298 EK
-312 NQKSEIQNRKSQ
+312 QK

-338 SMVFFCQKIHRKFT
+338 SMVFFCQKIHHKFT

-378 AVPQVKAGAK
+378 AVPKLKAGSK

-393 GSGKHLKELLS
+393 NSGKHLKELLG

-412 LIHKFNFEEL
+412 LIHKFNFEDE
-422 ITERDNII
+422 ITKRENII
-430 VITDEAHRTQNG
+430 VISDEAHRTQG
-442 QLAMNLRNALPNAS
+442 GSLAMNLRNALPNAS

-502 GEYLGLKNPVINE
+502 GEHLGLKNPVINE

-550 KRLDAIAKDV
+550 KRLDAIAKDA

-583 VKMYDLITVHWEKY
+583 VKMYDLITHHWKLT
-597 VEQVEKEISKGKY
+597 VEELEKEVSKGKY

-615 LEKSRELQWIKETE
+615 LEKSRELQWIKDTE
-629 ICVVVSPEQ
+629 ICVVVSSEQ
-638 NEIQKFQKWDLD
+638 NEIQKFRKWGLD

-666 FKDENDPFRFVIVC
+666 FKNEEDPFRFVIVC

-696 LDKPLK
+696 LDKPLTA
-702 SHTLMQAIARANRI
+702 HTLMQAIARANRI

-731 YTALLDA
+731 YAALLDA
-738 LAIYGSGGDEG
+738 LAIYGSGGDESRG
-749 GSGGG
+749 AYGQ
-754 EKPEPPVKPK
+754 KPETPVKPK
-764 EELIK
+764 EELIG
-769 QLEEALEATETF
+769 QLEEVLESTETF
-781 LQDEVK
+781 LKDEVS
-787 FDLQELINAD
+787 FDLNELINAE

-827 EVFNKYKALQP
+827 EVFKKYKALQP
-838 DKVLN
+838 DKILN
-843 QYAPRK
+843 QYSPRK

-854 IYTAIEDNIESAD
+854 IYTAIEQNVESAD
-867 VAEIMR
+867 VTDIMN
-873 KIQNVVDG
+873 KIQHVVDE
-881 SIEILAAEPVPSPE
+881 SIENMLADS
-895 GIGTGDEGIDLS
+895 GYNDEKIIDLS
-907 GLNFD
+907 GLDFD

-922 NKNAVVQ
+922 NKNSAVQ
-929 SLKDKVEKQLKR
+929 SLKEKVEKRLKQ
-941 MVERNPLTVDYY
+941 MVERNPLKVDYY
-953 KRYQQIIE
+953 KRYQEIIDA
-961 EYNRGK
+961 YNRGK

-978 LIELVNSYSAEEAHT
+978 LIELVNSYSEEEADT
-993 KREGLNDE
+993 KREGLTDE
-1001 QKAIFDILRRGKSLD
+1001 QKAIFDILRYGKTLG
-1016 EKEKKEVKKI
+1016 EKEKNEIKKI
-1026 AIELIEELKKEK
+1026 AVDLLDELKKDK
-1038 LRIDQWAEKSIT
+1038 LQVEQWSDKSVT
-1050 AAAIYNYVNKTL
+1050 AAAVYNTINKTL
-1062 FEFLPYP
+1062 FQTLPYP
-1069 TYQTDDI
+1069 TYHTDDI
-1076 DLRTNLVYEHLK
+1076 DLKTNLVYDHLK
-1088 NQYFGGGISI
+1088 HQYYGGGLSV
-1098 YGKF
+1098 YGHY

>member
-1 MYEYSEDNLIEQ
+1 MSYEYSEDNLIEKA
-13 TAIDLFF
+13 AIDLFF

-27 QLAYNKESFGE
+27 LLAYNKEGFGE
-38 GSTLGRLNKKEVVLK
+38 GSTLGRLNKKQVVLK
-53 KIFFEKLKQFNP
+53 RIFLKKLKQFNP
-65 NLPDQAYNQAYEKLI
+65 NLPEQAYNQAYEKLI

-94 KYQLLRNGI
+94 KHQLLRNGI

-133 LAVRQLWIQGNS
+133 LAVQQLWLEGKS
-145 NRERRPDIIGFVN
+145 NRQRRPDIIGFVN

-198 VMLSNGIESRIGSVT
+198 VLLSNGIESRIGSIT

-244 KRRFLDM
+244 KKRFLDL

-278 NKAIENL
+278 NKAIENIQHKEQL
-285 KRKTESGKFELER
+285 YKLDKISLE
-298 LEQIKKNLSPEEYQ
+298 EK
-312 NQKSEIQNRKSQ
+312 QK

-338 SMVFFCQKIHRKFT
+338 SMVFFCQKIHHKFT

-365 LDTQIYGTFSGVG
+365 LDTQIYGTFSGIG
-378 AVPQVKAGAK
+378 AVPQVKSGSK
-388 DSLKA
+388 DSMKA
-393 GSGKHLKELLS
+393 NSGKHLKELLS
-404 SEHRYLFT
+404 SEHRYLFS
-412 LIHKFNFEEL
+412 LIHKFNFEEE
-422 ITERDNII
+422 ITKRDNII
-430 VITDEAHRTQNG
+430 VISDEAHRTQGGN
-442 QLAMNLRNALPNAS
+442 LAMNLRNALPNAS

-502 GEYLGLKNPVINE
+502 GEYLGLKNPNIDE
-515 QIRAVIDAESEDL
+515 QIRTLLENEDL
-528 DSDQRSR
+528 EGDQRSR
-535 VEQLFAR
+535 VEQLIAR
-542 EYPILTAK
+542 EYPILTAR
-550 KRLDAIAKDV
+550 KRLNDIAKDA

-583 VKMYDLITVHWEKY
+583 VRMYDLITHHWKLTI
-597 VEQVEKEISKGKY
+597 EQLEKEVSKGKY
-610 GDQEL
+610 GDQEV

-629 ICVVVSPEQ
+629 ICVVVSSEQ
-638 NEIQKFQKWDLD
+638 NEIQKFKKWDLD

-658 NTQDLETR
+658 NNQDLETR
-666 FKDENDPFRFVIVC
+666 FKDEDDSFRFVIVC

-696 LDKPLK
+696 IDKPLK

-731 YTALLDA
+731 YLALLDA
-738 LAIYGSGGDEG
+738 LAIYGAGGEEG
-749 GSGGG
+749 SGG

-764 EELIK
+764 EELVK
-769 QLEEALEATETF
+769 LLEEALVATETF
-781 LQDEVK
+781 LQDEVN
-787 FDLQELINAD
+787 FDLQELIKAS
-797 GLHKLAAMEKAVNAV
+797 GLLKLAAMEKAVNAV
-812 YTNDETKRKFQVLAR
+812 YTNDETKRKFQILAR
-827 EVFNKYKALQP
+827 EIFKKYKAFQP
-838 DKVLN
+838 DKLLN

-854 IYTAIEDNIESAD
+854 IYSAIEDNVESAD
-867 VAEIMR
+867 VAEIMK
-873 KIQNVVDG
+873 KIQNVVDE
-881 SIEILAAEPVPSPE
+881 SIENMVVEPSN
-895 GIGTGDEGIDLS
+895 DNSKLIDLS
-907 GLNFD
+907 GLNFE

-922 NKNAVVQ
+922 NKNTVVQ
-929 SLKDKVEKQLKR
+929 SLKDKIEKQLKQ
-941 MVERNPLTVDYY
+941 MVERNPLTVNYY
-953 KRYQQIIE
+953 KRYQEIIE
-961 EYNRGK
+961 AYNRGK

-978 LIELVNSYSAEEAHT
+978 LIELVNSYSEEEADT
-993 KREGLNDE
+993 KREGLSDE
-1001 QKAIFDILRRGKSLD
+1001 QKAIFDILRQGKKLE
-1016 EKEKKEVKKI
+1016 EKEKNEIKKI
-1026 AIELIEELKKEK
+1026 TIELLDELKKEK
-1038 LRIDQWAEKSIT
+1038 LRVDQWADKSVT
-1050 AAAIYNYVNKTL
+1050 AAAVFNYVNKTL
-1062 FEFLPYP
+1062 FEVLPYP

-1088 NQYFGGGISI
+1088 HQYFGGGMSI
-1098 YGKF
+1098 YGRY

>member
-1 MYEYSEDNLIEQ
+1 MTWEYSEDNLIEQ
-13 TAIDLFF
+13 TAIDLFH

-27 QLAYNKESFGE
+27 AIAYNKESFGE
-38 GSTLGRLNKKEVVLK
+38 GSTLGRLNKKEVILK
-53 KIFFEKLKQFNP
+53 RIFFEKLKQFNP
-65 NLPDQAYNQAYEKLI
+65 NLPEQAYNQALEKLT
-80 EESITKSLA
+80 EESSTRSLA

-94 KYQLLRNGI
+94 KHKLLRNGI
-103 PVDFINEK
+103 SVDFLNEK

-118 TLKVFDFDNADNNNF
+118 TLKVFDFDNAHNNNF
-133 LAVRQLWIQGNS
+133 LAVRQLWIQGKS
-145 NRERRPDIIGFVN
+145 NRDRRPDIIGFVN

-213 GKYQHFHEWKR
+213 GRYQHFHEWKR

-244 KRRFLDM
+244 KNRFLDL

-264 VVKLIARNHQFIGV
+264 VVKLIARNHQYIGV
-278 NKAIENL
+278 NKAIENIQFKEQL
-285 KRKTESGKFELER
+285 YKLGKISLE
-298 LEQIKKNLSPEEYQ
+298 EK
-312 NQKSEIQNRKSQ
+312 QK

-338 SMVFFCQKIHRKFT
+338 SMVFFCQKIHHKFT

-378 AVPQVKAGAK
+378 AVPQVKAGAQ

-393 GSGKHLKELLS
+393 SSGKHLKVLLS

-412 LIHKFNFEEL
+412 LIHKFNFEQE
-422 ITERDNII
+422 ITKRENII
-430 VITDEAHRTQNG
+430 VISDEAHRTQGGN
-442 QLAMNLRNALPNAS
+442 LAMNLRNALPNAS

-470 ITKRIFGDYV
+470 ITRRIFGDYV

-502 GEYLGLKNPVINE
+502 GENLGLKNPQIND
-515 QIRAVIDAESEDL
+515 QIRAVIDAEGEDL
-528 DSDQRSR
+528 DSDRRAR

-550 KRLDAIAKDV
+550 KRLDAIARDT

-583 VKMYDLITVHWEKY
+583 VKMYDLISGHWKMY
-597 VEQVEKEISKGKY
+597 VDQLEKEVSKGKY

-615 LEKSRELQWIKETE
+615 LEKSRELKWIKETE
-629 ICVVVSPEQ
+629 ICVVVSSEQ

-658 NTQDLETR
+658 NTQNLETR

-738 LAIYGSGGDEG
+738 LAIYGAGGEDGEG
-749 GSGGG
+749 GK
-754 EKPEPPVKPK
+754 KPEPPVKPK
-764 EELIK
+764 EELIV

-781 LQDEVK
+781 LNDEVN
-787 FDLQELINAD
+787 FDLRELIRAE
-797 GLHKLAAMEKAVNAV
+797 GLHKLAAIENAVNAV
-812 YTNDETKRKFQVLAR
+812 YTNDETKRKFQVLGR
-827 EVFNKYKALQP
+827 DVFKKYKALQP
-838 DKVLN
+838 DKILN
-843 QYAPRK
+843 QYSQRK

-867 VAEIMR
+867 VADIMR
-873 KIQNVVDG
+873 KIQNVVDE
-881 SIEILAAEPVPSPE
+881 SIENMVAETNNNE
-895 GIGTGDEGIDLS
+895 KKLIDLS
-907 GLNFD
+907 GLNFE

-922 NKNAVVQ
+922 NKNSAIQ
-929 SLKDKVEKQLKR
+929 SLKNKVEKHLSR
-941 MVERNPLTVDYY
+941 MAERNPLSVDYY
-953 KRYQQIIE
+953 KRYQEIID

-967 DEVVIKETFRK
+967 DEAILQETFRK
-978 LIELVNSYSAEEAHT
+978 LLELVNSYSEEEADT
-993 KREGLNDE
+993 RREGLTDE
-1001 QKAIFDILRRGKSLD
+1001 QKAIFDILRLGKNLES
-1016 EKEKKEVKKI
+1016 KEKK
-1026 AIELIEELKKEK
+1026 AIKQISITMLSELKKEK
-1038 LRIDQWAEKSIT
+1038 LKVEKWAEKSGT
-1050 AAAIYNYVNKTL
+1050 AAAVYNYVSKTL
-1062 FEFLPYP
+1062 FDDLPWP
-1069 TYQTDDI
+1069 TFNNDEI
-1076 DLRTNLVYEHLK
+1076 DLKTNLVYEHLK
-1088 NQYFGGGISI
+1088 NQYFGCGISI
-1098 YGKF
+1098 YGLY

>member
-1 MYEYSEDNLIEQ
+1 MLYEYSEDNLIEQ

-20 NQLGWDT
+20 DQLGWDT
-27 QLAYNKESFGE
+27 LLAYNKEGFGE

-53 KIFFEKLKQFNP
+53 KIFFEKIKEFNP
-65 NLPDQAYNQAYEKLI
+65 NLPEQAYNQAYEKLT

-89 EINFE
+89 EINYE
-94 KYQLLRNGI
+94 KHQMLRNGI
-103 PVDFINEK
+103 PVDFINEM

-133 LAVRQLWIQGNS
+133 LAVRQLWIQGKS

-158 GIPLLFIELK
+158 GIPLLFVELK

-198 VMLSNGIESRIGSVT
+198 ILLSNGIESRIGSIT
-213 GKYQHFHEWKR
+213 GIYQHFHEWKR

-236 RIIVGVCE
+236 RIIIGVCE
-244 KRRFLDM
+244 KRRFLDL

-278 NKAIENL
+278 NKAIENIQHKEQL
-285 KRKTESGKFELER
+285 YKLGKISLE
-298 LEQIKKNLSPEEYQ
+298 EK
-312 NQKSEIQNRKSQ
+312 QK

-338 SMVFFCQKIHRKFT
+338 SMVFFCQKIHHKLT

-365 LDTQIYGTFSGVG
+365 LDTQIYGTFSGIG
-378 AVPQVKAGAK
+378 AVPQVKSGSK

-393 GSGKHLKELLS
+393 NSGKHLRELLS

-412 LIHKFNFEEL
+412 LIHKFNFDEE
-422 ITERDNII
+422 ITRRENII
-430 VITDEAHRTQNG
+430 VITDEAHRTQG
-442 QLAMNLRNALPNAS
+442 GSLAMNLRNALPNAS

-515 QIRAVIDAESEDL
+515 QIRAVIDTESEDL

-535 VEQLFAR
+535 VEQLFSR
-542 EYPILTAK
+542 EYPVLTSR
-550 KRLDAIAKDV
+550 KRLNAIAKDA

-583 VKMYDLITVHWEKY
+583 VRMYDLITYHWKLT
-597 VEQVEKEISKGKY
+597 VEQLEKEVAKGKY

-615 LEKSRELQWIKETE
+615 LEKSRELKWIKETE
-629 ICVVVSPEQ
+629 ICVVISSEQ
-638 NEIQKFQKWDLD
+638 NEIQKFKKWDLD

-658 NTQDLETR
+658 NTEDLETR

-686 FDVPTLSTLY
+686 FDVPSLSTLY

-716 SEGKNNGLIVDYIET
+716 NEGKNNGLIVDYIET

-738 LAIYGSGGDEG
+738 LAIYGTGGEE
-749 GSGGG
+749 GGG

-764 EELIK
+764 EELIF
-769 QLEEALEATETF
+769 QLDESLHATETF
-781 LQDEVK
+781 LMDEVNY
-787 FDLQELINAD
+787 DLQELIKAEAI
-797 GLHKLAAMEKAVNAV
+797 HKLAALEKAINAV
-812 YTNDETKRKFQVLAR
+812 YKNDETKRKFQILAR
-827 EVFNKYKALQP
+827 EVFKKYKALQP
-838 DKVLN
+838 DKVLKE
-843 QYAPRK
+843 YSPRK

-854 IYTAIEDNIESAD
+854 IYTAIDDNIESSD
-867 VAEIMR
+867 VSEIMM
-873 KIQNVVDG
+873 KIQSVVDN
-881 SIEILAAEPVPSPE
+881 SIESMVKEPNYNE
-895 GIGTGDEGIDLS
+895 EKLIDLS
-907 GLNFD
+907 GINFD
-912 LLEQYFLKTK
+912 LLEKYFLKTQ
-922 NKNAVVQ
+922 NKNATVQ
-929 SLKDKVEKQLKR
+929 ALKEKVEKQLKR
-941 MVERNPLTVDYY
+941 MIERNPLTVDYY
-953 KRYQQIIE
+953 KRYQEIID
-961 EYNRGK
+961 EYNKGK
-967 DEVVIKETFRK
+967 EESVIKETFRN
-978 LIELVNSYSAEEAHT
+978 LIELINSYSTEEAET
-993 KREGLNDE
+993 KREDLSDE
-1001 QKAIFDILRRGKSLD
+1001 QKAIFDILRQGKKLE
-1016 EKEKKEVKKI
+1016 EKDKKEIKKI
-1026 AIELIEELKKEK
+1026 SVELLEELKREK
-1038 LRIDQWAEKSIT
+1038 LKVIQWADKYVT
-1050 AAAIYNYVNKTL
+1050 AASVFNYVSQTL
-1062 FEFLPYP
+1062 FKELPYP

-1076 DLRTNLVYEHLK
+1076 DLKTNMVFEHLR
-1088 NQYFGGGISI
+1088 NQYFGGGVSI
-1098 YGKF
+1098 YGKY